1 MSDGIVITP
10 IARVCS
16 DFGGKFGIPRQSGVV
31 PELSAT
37 VVFEPA
43 YREAEALRG
52 IEGFSHLWLIWGFSE
67 NFGKPWSPLVRQ
79 PRLGGNTRMGVFA
92 TRAPVR
98 PNPLGLS
105 CVKLES
111 VELSTP
117 DGPVL
122 RVSGADLMDGTPIY
136 DIKPYV
142 PYVDARPEASG
153 GFTAATPRRRL
164 TVDCPPDLLDKVPP
178 EKREALLGVLA
189 EDPRPAYQEDPRR
202 VYGLA
207 FAGLEV
213 RFTVAEGTLT
223 VRSVSPGAQDFT

>member
-10 IARVCS
+10 IARVRS

-67 NFGKPWSPLVRQ
+67 NFGKPWSPLVRP

-111 VELSTP
+111 VDLSTP
-117 DGPVL
+117 EGPVL
-122 RVSGADLMDGTPIY
+122 RISGADLMDGTP
-136 DIKPYV
+136 DFRHQALRPLLGRPGGRARRLHRRRMGALARRGDTVRARGAFPGGKARRPHGRAGAG
-142 PYVDARPEASG
+142 PAPGLSARPG
-153 GFTAATPRRRL
+153 PHLRHDFRRI
-164 TVDCPPDLLDKVPP
+164 
-178 EKREALLGVLA
+178 
-189 EDPRPAYQEDPRR
+189 
-202 VYGLA
+202 
-207 FAGLEV
+207 
-213 RFTVAEGTLT
+213 
-223 VRSVSPGAQDFT
+223 